1 MAARCSRRTA
11 CALLVM
17 CGAWPA
23 QAEQEQI
30 GVQKAGCDCKIFQV
44 PETLPADGSP
54 PHTPERGLPRT
65 SCPRSRVSARILLS
79 TLGPHAP
86 LDARSRACR
95 ESSSMLLAT
104 EAVPTEWQHAWS
116 VVRAPTC
123 SAH

>member
-54 PHTPERGLPRT
+54 PHTCSGATPHLVPSLACERSYSPFY
-65 SCPRSRVSARILLS
+65 A
-79 TLGPHAP
+79 
-86 LDARSRACR
+86 
-95 ESSSMLLAT
+95 
-104 EAVPTEWQHAWS
+104 
-116 VVRAPTC
+116 
-123 SAH
+123 